1 MVRDVDYDRAARLW
15 SEFIGQQG
23 TDEFMRHS
31 GTDNIREAV
40 EDYIDG
46 MPEDWQ
52 EDAPEDLADMLTA
65 YIERDVRMAQLLRVK
80 KMTERYNGYE
90 NYETWELCL
99 ELDNDQYLQS
109 EAMRI
114 AREAYL
120 ANGGRENDKGELI
133 QPLDEDAIHGAADDM
148 KAWVYEILEE
158 LYPEIMGPK
167 SDYKFLASTA
177 IDTFL
182 DKVNWEEVALR
193 FLE

>member
-1 MVRDVDYDRAARLW
+1 MQHTYTEERAVIYDC
-15 SEFIGQQG
+15 
-23 TDEFMRHS
+23 
-31 GTDNIREAV
+31 
-40 EDYIDG
+40 
-46 MPEDWQ
+46 
-52 EDAPEDLADMLTA
+52 
-65 YIERDVRMAQLLRVK
+65 
-80 KMTERYNGYE
+80 MTERYNGYE

-109 EAMRI
+109 EAMRV

-120 ANGGRENDKGELI
+120 ANGGEANDKGELI
-133 QPLDEDAIHGAADDM
+133 QPLNADAIYGAAGDM

-167 SDYKFLASTA
+167 SDYNFLASTA

>member
-1 MVRDVDYDRAARLW
+1 
-15 SEFIGQQG
+15 
-23 TDEFMRHS
+23 MRYNY
-31 GTDNIREAV
+31 GV
-40 EDYIDG
+40 EK
-46 MPEDWQ
+46 
-52 EDAPEDLADMLTA
+52 
-65 YIERDVRMAQLLRVK
+65 MA
-80 KMTERYNGYE
+80 ERYNGYA

-109 EAMRI
+109 ETMRI

-120 ANGGRENDKGELI
+120 ANGGRENDEGELI
-133 QPLDEDAIHGAADDM
+133 QPLNADAIYGAAGDM

-167 SDYKFLASTA
+167 SDYNFLASTA